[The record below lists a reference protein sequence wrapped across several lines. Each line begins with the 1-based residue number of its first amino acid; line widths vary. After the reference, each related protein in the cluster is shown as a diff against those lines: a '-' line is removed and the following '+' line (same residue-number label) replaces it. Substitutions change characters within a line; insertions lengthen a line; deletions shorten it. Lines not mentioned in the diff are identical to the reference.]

1 MGEAFDRLL
10 GTLTKAELEALV
22 ARLPPCDPEED
33 PTTWTKE
40 QWLAYQRGAATGG
53 RVCDEAMILIRV
65 RPHQWPR
72 LQRRRGAAEKPSG
85 LTCGNCI
92 WRTLRDGRPYCG
104 ARFWLIEDTQPAC
117 SLFDLAS

>member
-1 MGEAFDRLL
+1 MGEAFDRWL

-53 RVCDEAMILIRV
+53 RVCDEAMILSGSARINGRV
-65 RPHQWPR
+65 CSD
-72 LQRRRGAAEKPSG
+72 A
-85 LTCGNCI
+85 
-92 WRTLRDGRPYCG
+92 G
-104 ARFWLIEDTQPAC
+104 ARPRSRPA
-117 SLFDLAS
+117 